1 MRRQKYYFDLKF
13 EISAKLRFE
22 WCITLYD
29 SFWIYWNFPNSLYLH
44 AYAKKNSRENIGKFK
59 MNHIKL
65 YIIRSTILRWFRI
78 WGQKN
83 IFAYAFKRKT
93 RFKNFAWAD
102 PKNFAWFESG
112 VKFWFEIYP
121 YFTKL
126 KIISSRIAHG
136 QKI

>member
-1 MRRQKYYFDLKF
+1 MRRQKYFFDFKF
-13 EISAKLRFE
+13 GISVKFRVE
-22 WCITLYD
+22 WCISQYD
-29 SFWIYWNFPNSLYLH
+29 SYSNYQFSLYFVYLH
-44 AYAKKNSRENIGKFK
+44 AYAKKNSRENIDKFK

-65 YIIRSTILRWFRI
+65 YIIRSAILRWFRI

-112 VKFWFEIYP
+112 VKFRFKIYP